1 MGGKKSTEQAF
12 KEYLR
17 DGEQVCWHGVTKP
30 FPLLERDAKVLI
42 LAKWIG
48 SVTVSAIILA
58 LYMSNNP
65 DWSLKVVGVILLI
78 AALLVISPFMEKRS
92 ILGQEYWITDQRAVL
107 LGRDRTFYS
116 IELSELDSFRL
127 VEGKRREGTL
137 VRGSGSF
144 ECIGRQRRWRAWHG
158 KRNVQGDGPSD
169 RAQGLVLFSVSDS
182 KKAADCLRQQMIQA
196 A

>member
-1 MGGKKSTEQAF
+1 M
-12 KEYLR
+12 
-17 DGEQVCWHGVTKP
+17 TKP

-92 ILGQEYWITDQRAVL
+92 IMGQEYWITDQRAVL
-107 LGRDRTFYS
+107 LSRDRTFYS
-116 IELSELDSFRL
+116 IELS
-127 VEGKRREGTL
+127 
-137 VRGSGSF
+137 
-144 ECIGRQRRWRAWHG
+144 
-158 KRNVQGDGPSD
+158 
-169 RAQGLVLFSVSDS
+169 
-182 KKAADCLRQQMIQA
+182 
-196 A
+196 

>member
-1 MGGKKSTEQAF
+1 M
-12 KEYLR
+12 EYLR

-78 AALLVISPFMEKRS
+78 AALLVISPSAKREETS
-92 ILGQEYWITDQRAVL
+92 RMSSGSTPSVGLGPVAAMIFRSALMQRLRISL
-107 LGRDRTFYS
+107 LG
-116 IELSELDSFRL
+116 
-127 VEGKRREGTL
+127 
-137 VRGSGSF
+137 
-144 ECIGRQRRWRAWHG
+144 
-158 KRNVQGDGPSD
+158 
-169 RAQGLVLFSVSDS
+169 
-182 KKAADCLRQQMIQA
+182 
-196 A
+196 

>member
-1 MGGKKSTEQAF
+1 MGVKKSTEQAF

-42 LAKWIG
+42 LAKWTG
-48 SVTVSAIILA
+48 SVVVYAIILG
-58 LYMSNNP
+58 LYMGNNP

-78 AALLVISPFMEKRS
+78 AALLVVSPFMEKRS

-107 LGRDRTFYS
+107 LSRDRTFYS

-127 VEGKRREGTL
+127 VEGKTQEGTL
-137 VRGSGSF
+137 VLGSDIF
-144 ECIGRQRRWRAWHG
+144 EDIDRQLRWLACHP
-158 KRNVQGDGPSD
+158 KTNVQGDGPAD